1 MGASLAFSSRSS
13 FGSLA
18 SRGLWLVFLGYLLN
32 FLRGVI
38 PASLGLA
45 SGVVTADQIAPFTPW
60 WLATTIDIHHMAGLS
75 LIAIAALR
83 VRTRPGWIWLGLGGA
98 LVLAAPWLRSLT
110 FGTPLLDG
118 PLTPI
123 LGSAPNVYYAV
134 VPWLV
139 YPLIGAVFGR
149 LVAAAPDRT
158 AIFRRGALLGITL
171 LVAAAGLVVIEQPA
185 FDVTTYWHEPLAF
198 VVGILGIV
206 LIWLALCDVVT
217 RRAWID
223 RRLGIVYGWSGR
235 VIPMYFTHWILVGW
249 GIGLVGFR
257 DLSLAAVLVAMA
269 GAVVATS
276 WLSRLAVRLET
287 TPWQIRDRFIS
298 RRVEAPG
305 AGRRA
310 PRLGPHSP
318 ELALEPEVVPP
329 KP

>member
-1 MGASLAFSSRSS
+1 M
-13 FGSLA
+13 
-18 SRGLWLVFLGYLLN
+18 
-32 FLRGVI
+32 
-38 PASLGLA
+38 
-45 SGVVTADQIAPFTPW
+45 
-60 WLATTIDIHHMAGLS
+60 
-75 LIAIAALR
+75 
-83 VRTRPGWIWLGLGGA
+83 
-98 LVLAAPWLRSLT
+98 
-110 FGTPLLDG
+110 
-118 PLTPI
+118 
-123 LGSAPNVYYAV
+123 
-134 VPWLV
+134 
-139 YPLIGAVFGR
+139 
-149 LVAAAPDRT
+149 
-158 AIFRRGALLGITL
+158 
-171 LVAAAGLVVIEQPA
+171 
-185 FDVTTYWHEPLAF
+185 
-198 VVGILGIV
+198 